1 MKTLSAVIA
10 VPLTVV
16 AYNITMKM
24 DSRNIDQLIN
34 AVVIAVVILA
44 VIVPVGLYVLAYIR
58 HRVEMERMD
67 TRRSAPRMN
76 GPLSID
82 AVPAGWNS
90 NPPPLLTAQPT
101 QPVGTFAVQPSMYE
115 VQQEDWS

>member
-10 VPLTVV
+10 VPLTVM

-44 VIVPVGLYVLAYIR
+44 VIIPTGLYILAYTR
-58 HRVEMERMD
+58 HRGEIERVD
-67 TRRSAPRMN
+67 ARRSTPRMN
-76 GPLSID
+76 GPLSIG
-82 AVPAGWNS
+82 AVPPGWNS
-90 NPPPLLTAQPT
+90 NPPMLTAQPS
-101 QPVGTFAVQPSMYE
+101 QPVGTFAVQQPMHE
-115 VQQEDWS
+115 FQQEDWS